1 MRVVISSIKL
11 FFFGL
16 WSFLSIVLGAILNL
30 IQIPNGM
37 EWVAKH
43 FWSPVA
49 LFVMQTRIKVEG
61 FDKIDPKENYLIMA
75 NHNSFID
82 IPVLFKTLPFYTY
95 FIAKKELRKIPLL
108 GWYIK
113 AYGMIYIDRS
123 DRTKAKQS
131 IAIASSLIQKGKHV
145 IIFPEGT
152 KSKDGNLGPFKKGG
166 FHLAAQAGVP
176 ILPIKLHGARNVW
189 PNKQPFNLSR
199 GKIEVVIAD
208 PIYPEA
214 LENMILDDQ
223 IMHIRNIIDNL

>member
-49 LFVMQTRIKVEG
+49 LFVMQTRITVEG

-208 PIYPEA
+208 PIYPET